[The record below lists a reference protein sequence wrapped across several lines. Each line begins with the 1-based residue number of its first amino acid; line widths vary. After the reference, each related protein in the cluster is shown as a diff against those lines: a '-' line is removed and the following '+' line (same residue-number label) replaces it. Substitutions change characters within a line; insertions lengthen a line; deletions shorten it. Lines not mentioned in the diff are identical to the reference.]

1 MPRMEPTPTALTRP
15 FWDATRE
22 QRLLVQWCDA
32 CDAGIYYPRWACPT
46 CLGTDLTWRE
56 ASGRGELYTFNVVHQ
71 AANPMMGDMVP
82 YVIALVD
89 LDEGVRIVTNIVRT
103 PDEDL
108 KVGMAVAV
116 AWEPLS
122 DGRSLPVFRGA

>member
-1 MPRMEPTPTALTRP
+1 MPRMEPTPTVLTGP

-32 CDAGIYYPRWACPT
+32 CDAGIYYPRWACPS

-71 AANPMMGDMVP
+71 AANPMMADKVP

-89 LDEGVRIVTNIVRT
+89 LDEGVRIVTNIVHT

-108 KVGMAVAV
+108 KVGMAVVV

-122 DGRSLPVFRGA
+122 DGRNLPVFRAA